1 MRSSSRLSLLVAS
14 LAFVS
19 GLASSACSSADEAG
33 RNRGAESVG
42 EVGLELNVGAV
53 IVNSAAYVITGPSG
67 FTRSGTLDSTS
78 SNGLS
83 GIIGGIPVARDY
95 AITLSA
101 TSVDGTTTC
110 SGSASFNVTAHT
122 TTPVTVKLSCNQ
134 APHTG
139 SVAVSGI
146 INVCPIIDGV
156 SANPAEVIVGHSVT
170 LSVSA
175 HDSDAAPNAL
185 VYRWAASSGSFDD
198 VAIASPTFTCTV
210 PGSVALTV
218 SASDGDP
225 APSCADASSVQI
237 TCSIPGA
244 GSNVAST
251 IAMYGDAPY
260 GTTPTDTSETL
271 ATPAF
276 IAAINSDPDVSL
288 VMHVGDIHSG
298 KQYCTEAY
306 NRTVFELWKAFQ
318 DPLVYTPGDN
328 EWSDCHKVAEGG
340 GQYNAATQQIDYVL
354 AGGSPVDYA
363 NGDPIANLGL
373 VRSIFFAQPGQTLG
387 GKKAVLSQA
396 QFFDPAHPSDAK
408 YVENVMFEQSKVL
421 FVSINLP
428 GGSNNDND
436 IWFGAPTQTPA
447 QAQEIIERTG
457 ADLRWL
463 DAAFAQAQ
471 ADGVV
476 AVLIEAQADMWD
488 PEKGAAHQAA
498 YEPFVQNVATH
509 STAFGKPVVM
519 FNGDSHVY
527 QSGNPL
533 SPSDPAYAM
542 HPGYNVPNFH
552 RVVVHGSTFP
562 LEWLKVRVDP
572 KLDAAQGANA
582 FGPFSWT
589 EVVPE

>member
-1 MRSSSRLSLLVAS
+1 MIFSSRLSVLVAS
-14 LAFVS
+14 LALGTSF
-19 GLASSACSSADEAG
+19 ASSACSSADEAS
-33 RNRGAESVG
+33 GARDSERAG
-42 EVGLELNVGAV
+42 EVGLELNVGGV
-53 IVNSAAYVITGPSG
+53 TLNSAAYVITGPSAY
-67 FTRSGTLDSTS
+67 TKSGTLELGN

-83 GIIGGIPVARDY
+83 AVIGGIPVAHGY
-95 AITLSA
+95 AITISA

-110 SGSASFNVTAHT
+110 NGSASFNVTAHT
-122 TTPVTVKLSCNQ
+122 TTQVSVSLSCHQ
-134 APHTG
+134 APRTG
-139 SVAVSGI
+139 SVAINGV
-146 INVCPIIDGV
+146 INVCPAIDGV
-156 SANPAEVIVGHSVT
+156 SANPTEVTVGHSVS
-170 LSVSA
+170 LVAVA
-175 HDSDAAPNAL
+175 HDADGAPSAL
-185 VYRWAASSGSFDD
+185 AYHWSASSGTFND
-198 VAIASPTFTCTV
+198 VASPSPLFTCTA
-210 PGSVALTV
+210 PGTATLTV

-225 APSCADASSVQI
+225 AASCADSSSVQI

-244 GSNVAST
+244 GAASAST

-260 GTTPTDTSETL
+260 GTTPTDTAETL

-276 IAAINSDPDVSL
+276 IAAVNADPDVSL

-298 KQYCTEAY
+298 KQFCTEAY
-306 NRTVFELWKAFQ
+306 DRTVFDLWKAFQ

-340 GQYNAATQQIDYVL
+340 GQYSPTTQQIAYVL
-354 AGGSPVDYA
+354 AGGVPVDYA
-363 NGDPIANLGL
+363 SGDPVANLDL

-396 QFFDPAHPSDAK
+396 QFFDAAHPTDAK

-436 IWFGAPTQTPA
+436 IWYGAPSQSPA
-447 QAQEIIERTG
+447 QAQEIVERTG

-471 ADGVV
+471 ADGMV

-498 YEPFVQNVATH
+498 YEPFVQNIATH
-509 STAFGKPVVM
+509 TTAFGKPVIL

-533 SPSDPAYAM
+533 SPSDPAYPM
-542 HPGYNVPNFH
+542 HPGYDVPNFH

-562 LEWLKVRVDP
+562 LEWLKVRIDP
-572 KLDAAQGANA
+572 ALNAPQSPSA
-582 FGPFSWT
+582 FGPFSWA
-589 EVVPE
+589 EIISQ